1 MPNNIM
7 DYEDVFGQKKN
18 HPFRSGRFVGEQTL
32 KNCVLLFKNFNSFN
46 VV

>member
-7 DYEDVFGQKKN
+7 DYGDEYGQKK
-18 HPFRSGRFVGEQTL
+18 PPTFVEGRFVGEQTL
-32 KNCVLLFKNFNSFN
+32 KNCVILFKDFNSLN